1 VESAGDLWRWVDAQ
15 PTHPSHRALL
25 PPTFGRRC
33 VQGLCGWELLALATG
48 LVPSITALVQ
58 PHQRRWAVRAA
69 VVVPLLTIAHHLLIE
84 SPQTKGTP

>member
-1 VESAGDLWRWVDAQ
+1 MYETDADLWAWVDRQ
-15 PTHPSHRALL
+15 PDFHRALV
-25 PPTFGRRC
+25 PPPFGRRV
-33 VQGLCGWELLALATG
+33 VQGLCGWELVALATG

-84 SPQTKGTP
+84 SPTTKEEKP